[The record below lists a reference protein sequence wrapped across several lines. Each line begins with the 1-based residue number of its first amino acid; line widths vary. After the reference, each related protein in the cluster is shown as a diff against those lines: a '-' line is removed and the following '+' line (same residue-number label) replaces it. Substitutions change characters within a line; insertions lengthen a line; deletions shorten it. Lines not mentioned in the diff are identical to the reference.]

1 MSGQGEQALTMQS
14 STPAQHKMLCLQ
26 IFLGAVT
33 TMLICGSFFRVQS
46 STMSS
51 SSPAIVDLD
60 EVSTSVLAVAP
71 SFLIKERRMILS
83 LQYLDP
89 KTVTPRVHGNPS
101 TDFINDQLPIIT
113 SKARGGGF
121 RPVYV
126 YSNINMHSIRAHSR
140 SHIGQ
145 DKLILALMKA
155 NDEAGMNANR
165 IPYFVDLASNDAIR
179 KSNTLLLE
187 QNGWEGLCMEP
198 NPIYWYGLASLR
210 RCTVVGAF
218 VGGEE
223 DGKEINVRL
232 STGVSGGIVEDG
244 ITSPQNANKAA
255 EEKRNVVSI
264 TTVFKETN
272 VPEVIDYLSLD
283 VEGAESFVMQSF
295 PWDHYKFKFMT
306 IEGVKEDLS
315 LKLNEQGY
323 FMALQFAKRGGETLW
338 ANGELVGLSKEAITM
353 IARDVGVVMMD

>member
-1 MSGQGEQALTMQS
+1 
-14 STPAQHKMLCLQ
+14 
-26 IFLGAVT
+26 
-33 TMLICGSFFRVQS
+33 MLICGSLFRVQS

-51 SSPAIVDLD
+51 SSPSIVDLD
-60 EVSTSVLAVAP
+60 EVSTFMLAVAP
-71 SFLIKERRMILS
+71 SFLIKERRMLRS

-89 KTVTPRVHGNPS
+89 KTVTPRVHE
-101 TDFINDQLPIIT
+101 QLPIIT
-113 SKARGGGF
+113 SKSRGGGF

-126 YSNINMHSIRAHSR
+126 YSNINMHSLRVQSR

-145 DKLILALMKA
+145 DKLILALTKA

-165 IPYFVDLASNDAIR
+165 IPYFVDLASNDAKR
-179 KSNTLLLE
+179 LSNTLLLE

-232 STGVSGGIVEDG
+232 STGVYGGIVEEG
-244 ITSPQNANKAA
+244 ITSFQNANKAA

-295 PWDHYKFKFMT
+295 PWDQYKFKFMT

-315 LKLNEQGY
+315 SKLNEQGY

-338 ANGELVGLSKEAITM
+338 ANGALVGLSKEAIIM
-353 IARDVGVVMMD
+353 IARDVGVVMMV